1 MEQLKKAKAYI
12 DALTVDSPVNIP
24 EKVVPDPDAFFTWD
38 NEKRSKNN
46 GKPYLFQ
53 WSYYNGVIFE
63 GLKFVYEAT
72 GEQRYLDYGRR
83 YMEALTKGGA
93 PVETAG
99 YVPYHGLDCYKT
111 AALLLTF
118 ADGEDS
124 DCAKVAKQL
133 YEDLAHLNAEKY
145 TDPCIGGNF
154 WHYWAGGGNGPKY
167 KVWLDGLYMGQP
179 FLAEY
184 AAHIGDEAELDR
196 IAARFAWVRE
206 NLRCKENGIF
216 YHAGDDQGVC
226 DFFWTRAIGWYAM
239 AQVNVMDY
247 MKGDH
252 LEAMKAGFKDFV
264 DCMLVYQD
272 EQTGLWAN
280 LLDRPVTETNRLET
294 SGTSM
299 MVYSTLKAIEKGWLD
314 DSDGHYRAACK
325 KAFEH
330 VVDLKLIDG
339 HLIDTYFVA
348 SASGQNNY
356 ENPNVYMVDE
366 GKGVGPFIMAYAQML
381 KTKW

>member
-24 EKVVPDPDAFFTWD
+24 EKIVPDPDGFFTWD

-46 GKPYLFQ
+46 GQPYLYQ
-53 WSYYNGVIFE
+53 WSYYNGVVFE
-63 GLKFVYEAT
+63 GLKYVWEAT
-72 GEQRYLDYGRR
+72 GEKRYWDYGNA
-83 YMEALTKGGA
+83 YMQALTKGGA

-111 AALLLTF
+111 AALLLSF
-118 ADGEDS
+118 SDSEQS
-124 DCAKVAKQL
+124 DCYLTAKKL
-133 YEDLAHLNAEKY
+133 YDDLTRVNACY
-145 TDPCIGGNF
+145 TEPGIGGNY
-154 WHYWAGGGNGPKY
+154 WHSWVKGKAPKY

-179 FLAEY
+179 FLAEF
-184 AAHIGDEAELDR
+184 AARIGDQEQLDK
-196 IAARFAWVRE
+196 IAARFAWVRAH
-206 NLRCKENGIF
+206 LRCPQNGIF

-226 DFFWTRAIGWYAM
+226 TFFWTRAIGWYAM

-247 MKGDH
+247 MKGAH
-252 LEAMKAGFKDFV
+252 LEDMKAGLKDFV
-264 DCMLVYQD
+264 DCMLAYQD
-272 EQTGLWAN
+272 QSGLWAN
-280 LLDRPVTETNRLET
+280 LLDQPVTPTNRLET

-314 DSDGHYRAACK
+314 DTDGHYRAACR
-325 KAFEH
+325 KAFAG
-330 VVDLKLIDG
+330 VVDQKLIDG
-339 HLIDTYFVA
+339 RLIDTYFKA
-348 SASGQNNY
+348 SANGQNNY
-356 ENPNVYMVDE
+356 EVPADYLTDE